1 MGKSGIVTKEF
12 KGEENTAYHDI
23 IALFKIYRSVNWRMQ
38 IKINQVKHR
47 FQMEYGMDVDS
58 FLDSIYQAGM
68 DINQDLSSEK
78 ERIESINRSNKF
90 LKLIDEAV
98 ELMRKYHPNGER
110 YYWVLYYSYMS
121 AYKAEN
127 VEEILDKLEPHFPK
141 ITRIHRATYFRWRE
155 QAFEA
160 VSGILWGYEGE
171 NVRLLEQFK
180 KKLQRRINS
189 FRNTVDTDFSKK
201 L

>member
-1 MGKSGIVTKEF
+1 MGKKGVLTEEF
-12 KGEENTAYHDI
+12 QGEDNAAYHDV
-23 IALFKIYRSVNWRMQ
+23 IALFKIYRAVNWRMQ

-47 FQMEYGMDVDS
+47 IQEEYGTDIDT

-68 DINQDLSSEK
+68 NINQDLEDMQ
-78 ERIESINRSNKF
+78 ERVEAINRSNKF
-90 LKLIDEAV
+90 LKLVDEAV
-98 ELMRKYHPNGER
+98 ELMRKYHPQGER

-155 QAFEA
+155 QAFHA
-160 VSGILWGYEGE
+160 VSSILWGYEE
-171 NVRLLEQFK
+171 ECKKVIEYFVKNFK
-180 KKLQRRINS
+180 S
-189 FRNTVDTDFSKK
+189 E
-201 L
+201 

>member
-1 MGKSGIVTKEF
+1 MNIGRSGIVTKEF
-12 KGEENTAYHDI
+12 KGDENTSYHDI

-47 FQMEYGMDVDS
+47 FQMEYGTDVDS

-68 DINQDLSSEK
+68 DINQDLSGEK

-127 VEEILDKLEPHFPK
+127 VDEILDKLEPHFPK

-171 NVRLLEQFK
+171 NVKLLEQFQK
-180 KKLQRRINS
+180 NYKE
-189 FRNTVDTDFSKK
+189 
-201 L
+201 